1 VSNRDSTG
9 SEDVSALPVPLQVL
23 GVDAGGSGTRAVLV
37 QDGEIVARYDEPPLN
52 VLLQTDAHERLAAL
66 ITASGAAAAGLG
78 LAGLRGRAEA
88 AEMGRRLRV
97 ATGVDVVVV
106 DDTEATLVG
115 AFGDGPGIVV
125 IAGTGS
131 NALGRDHEGRT
142 ARAGG
147 YGFLLGDEGSA
158 YWFASQA
165 LRAALHS
172 HDRTGPK
179 SEALEAAVT
188 AEYGRDFEAIVR
200 LVYTDTADRQ
210 LLARLAP
217 TVMALQHE
225 PVMTAILD
233 AGSDCLVAL
242 ARVLVAQLVSDRGAG
257 ELPIGMH
264 GGVFRNPYVRRRFVA
279 ATGAAVAARAPEF
292 GAVDLALHHLQQGA
306 TRGTAR
312 SI

>member
-9 SEDVSALPVPLQVL
+9 SEDVSALPVPLRVL
-23 GVDAGGSGTRAVLV
+23 GVDAGGSATRAVLV
-37 QDGEIVARYDEPPLN
+37 QDGEIVARYDKPPLN

-179 SEALEAAVT
+179 SEVLEAAVT
-188 AEYGRDFEAIVR
+188 AEYGVDFEAIVR

-242 ARVLVAQLVSDRGAG
+242 ARVLLAQLVSDRGAG
-257 ELPIGMH
+257 ELPIAMH

-292 GAVDLALHHLQQGA
+292 GAVDLALHHLQQRA

>member
-1 VSNRDSTG
+1 MSNRDATG
-9 SEDVSALPVPLQVL
+9 REQVSALPVPLQVL
-23 GVDAGGSGTRAVLV
+23 GVDAGGSATRAVLV
-37 QDGEIVARYDEPPLN
+37 QDGEILARFEEPPLN
-52 VLLQTDAHERLAAL
+52 VLLQTDADERLAAL

-88 AEMGRRLRV
+88 AEMGRRLRI

-147 YGFLLGDEGSA
+147 YGFLVGDEGSA

-188 AEYGRDFEAIVR
+188 AEYGLDFEAIVC
-200 LVYTDTADRQ
+200 LVYSDPADRQ
-210 LLARLAP
+210 LLARLAR
-217 TVMALQHE
+217 TVMALEHE

-242 ARVLVAQLVSDRGAG
+242 AQVVRAELLTDHRTGD
-257 ELPIGMH
+257 LPIAMH
-264 GGVFRNPYVRRRFVA
+264 GGVFHNPYVRRRFVA
-279 ATGAAVAARAPEF
+279 ATGAVVAARAPEF
-292 GAVDLALHHLQQGA
+292 GAVDLALQDRQQRG
-306 TRGTAR
+306 TRGAAR
-312 SI
+312 SS

>member
-1 VSNRDSTG
+1 VASLG
-9 SEDVSALPVPLQVL
+9 VPLRVL
-23 GVDAGGSGTRAVLV
+23 GVDAGGSATRAVLV
-37 QDGEIVARYDEPPLN
+37 RDGEILARFEEAPLN
-52 VLLQTDAHERLAAL
+52 VLLQADSHDRLADL

-88 AEMGRRLRV
+88 AEMERRLRN

-131 NALGRDHEGRT
+131 NALGRGRDGRT

-165 LRAALHS
+165 LRAALRS

-179 SEALEAAVT
+179 TEALEAAAA
-188 AEYGRDFEAIVR
+188 AEYGLDFEGIVR
-200 LVYTDTADRQ
+200 LVYSDPSDRQ
-210 LLARLAP
+210 LVARLAR
-217 TVMALQHE
+217 TVMALDHD

-233 AGSDCLVAL
+233 AGTDCLVAL
-242 ARVLVAQLVSDRGAG
+242 AHVLGAQLGSDQRADD
-257 ELPIGMH
+257 LPIAMH
-264 GGVFRNPYVRRRFVA
+264 GGVFENAYVRRRFVG
-279 ATGAAVAARAPEF
+279 ATGAMAAARAPEF
-292 GAVDLALHHLQQGA
+292 GAVDLALHHVQQRA
-306 TRGTAR
+306 TRGSAR
-312 SI
+312 SS